1 MLEIMNYDIN
11 DGVRLYANREK
22 RICLCFNELLVYY
35 NIHYY
40 TSLLNIKT
48 GKIIEIKEFFSCFE
62 SISDDTFVGVKQITG
77 EVYFMNSNLKIIDK
91 IKLPSTTIQG
101 VFCPSKDILCFVDL
115 DYIFIYSCNSKQL
128 FTLTHVK
135 VTNKNCYE
143 RFYTQFFKL
152 SENLIILYFF
162 FYPVT
167 GFTVFDWK
175 LKQIIN
181 TSMRRHC
188 FVNQINGRI
197 YHPKDEYS
205 INKNIKNVKYL
216 YNNFFWSIELF
227 SAYQSE
233 LLKKIRDKRGLG
245 LYCSTLI
252 KGHNGRYLFNVSQ
265 HSKSEYYLQG
275 EIIDTYTNQIIFTL
289 PKNISAELEGSL
301 FNFGD
306 YLIILFYKFLI
317 LKVNHDKFPKADDE
331 DFNINYIYKYNE
343 YYPI

>member
-1 MLEIMNYDIN
+1 MIDIVNYE
-11 DGVRLYANREK
+11 LLWPNREK
-22 RICLCFNELLVYY
+22 DICFCFNDLLVYY
-35 NIHYY
+35 NISYS

-48 GKIIEIKEFFSCFE
+48 GKIIEIKEFFNYFE

-115 DYIFIYSCNSKQL
+115 NSIFIYSCNSKQL

-216 YNNFFWSIELF
+216 YYNIFLKITLF
-227 SAYQSE
+227 SVHQSAIIKE
-233 LLKKIRDKRGLG
+233 VTERRGED
-245 LYCSTLI
+245 YYTITLI
-252 KGHNGRYLFNVSQ
+252 KGHNERYLLYVNYSRDSD
-265 HSKSEYYLQG
+265 SKI
-275 EIIDTYTNQIIFTL
+275 EIIDSYTNQIIFTL
-289 PKNISAELEGSL
+289 HNIPYWITGAYI

-306 YLIILFYKFLI
+306 YIILLHRSCLI
-317 LKVNHDKFPKADDE
+317 LKVNHDKFPKAEQE
-331 DFNINYIYKYNE
+331 DFKINYIYKYNE
-343 YYPI
+343 YYSC